1 MLNTRSYK
9 KYNNRLNLYKVTKN
23 NNLVGYSNNLILT
36 NKGFLKSPKEL
47 FKNNMCLFI
56 ALNPQNLIK
65 DIKIISYSGY
75 IITNNKIYYS
85 NLTDKII
92 NSFVLISILHN
103 ILKIINSIV
112 YLYYKL
118 FFYII
123 NYNN

>member
-47 FKNNMCLFI
+47 FKNNMSLFI